1 MMPGWGGAA
10 AALRVLAAALFAA
23 FNLVPL
29 YGIHAWGWD
38 AFQLLLLY
46 WGETAIL
53 FACTLVRLALLPP
66 EARGTMTVNGNTVP
80 ASRGL
85 VVGFFA
91 AHGGMFVAGHLLF
104 LCVLFSGGWFGR
116 LNGISDFVHTFL
128 IASGAW
134 AALVLVA
141 LAGAIDILTGE
152 FHPAFVDALAKR
164 LHVALTRPQA
174 GRGGDPVGSIVGGLY
189 LRIFI
194 MQAAIIFG
202 AMASVRYG
210 TLAPLVI
217 VIGLKTLIDL
227 VARLSGIS
235 PASPAA
241 EQFSAKDSAPARRQ
255 KAAGQPPA

>member
-1 MMPGWGGAA
+1 MMSGWGEAA
-10 AALRVLAAALFAA
+10 TALRILAAVLFAA

-29 YGIHAWGWD
+29 YGIHAWNWD

-46 WGETAIL
+46 WAETAIL

-66 EARGTMTVNGNTVP
+66 ERRGTMLVNGKTIP

-104 LCVLFSGGWFGR
+104 ICVLFSGAWFSR
-116 LNGISDFVHTFL
+116 LNGVSDFVHTFL

-134 AALVLVA
+134 AALVLVV
-141 LAGAIDILTGE
+141 LAGTIDVLTGE
-152 FHPAFVDALAKR
+152 FHPAFVDALAKW
-164 LHVALTRPQA
+164 LHVALTKPPPA
-174 GRGGDPVGSIVGGLY
+174 AGGDPVGSIVGGLY
-189 LRIFI
+189 ARIFI

-202 AMASVRYG
+202 GMASLRYG

-227 VARLSGIS
+227 VVRLSTIS
-235 PASPAA
+235 RTSSMRPPTAA
-241 EQFSAKDSAPARRQ
+241 
-255 KAAGQPPA
+255 